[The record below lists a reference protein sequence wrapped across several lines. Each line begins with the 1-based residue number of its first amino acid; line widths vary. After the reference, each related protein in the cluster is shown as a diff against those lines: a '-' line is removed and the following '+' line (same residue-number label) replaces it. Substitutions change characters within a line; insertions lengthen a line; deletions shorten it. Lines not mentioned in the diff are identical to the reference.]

1 MGWLSFVRM
10 DDALTRCAL
19 HDVAIVATYN
29 TRQARRLEGENDL
42 SLITEVIGNLLQQ
55 TQLSPADIDG
65 VNINSAVWN
74 LKPREAISMLGGQSR
89 WCGNEFMGIAAVLEA
104 AGAIATGQAHTVLIA
119 CAQAGEYQHGEA
131 TAPWTRPAHEFVECF
146 GLYTAAEFALCAQRH
161 MSLYGTQQKALAE
174 VAATI
179 RCHGHYHP
187 KAQFYNKGLVS
198 PDDVLQS
205 RIVASPFHLLDC
217 CITSEGGGGLILTT
231 AERARD
237 MDVEPIF
244 ILGAG
249 TDRQGMSYT
258 RAPVWDNCGDVGKR
272 AAQNAFE
279 QAKLKPQDI
288 DVCEFYD
295 PFSFEI
301 IRQFEAFGFCQPGE
315 GADLVADGNIG
326 IKGQY
331 PVATNGGLLS
341 FSHAGTLQ
349 MLQKVIA
356 AYEQLTDQV
365 PDELNVPNA
374 QTALASNGGSGA
386 LFCDVMI
393 LGNQQALP
401 L

>member
-1 MGWLSFVRM
+1 MPK
-10 DDALTRCAL
+10 TPL
-19 HDVAIVATYN
+19 HDIAIVATYN
-29 TRQARRLEGENDL
+29 TQQARRLEGENDL
-42 SLITEVIGNLLQQ
+42 SLITEVIAHLLATANLQA
-55 TQLSPADIDG
+55 SDIDG
-65 VNINSAVWN
+65 VNINTAVWN
-74 LKPREAISMLGGQSR
+74 LKPREAISLLGGKPR

-104 AGAIATGQAHTVLIA
+104 AGAIATGQAETILIA
-119 CAQAGEYQHGEA
+119 CAQAGEYQQSGA

-161 MSLYGTQQKALAE
+161 MAIYGTPQESLAQ

-179 RCHGHYHP
+179 RSNGHYHP
-187 KAQFYNKGLVS
+187 KAQFYNKGLVTA
-198 PDDVLQS
+198 DDVLQS
-205 RIVASPFHLLDC
+205 RMVASPFHLLDC
-217 CITSEGGGGLILTT
+217 CITSEGGGGLIITT

-258 RAPVWDNCGDVGKR
+258 RAPVWDIYGDVGKR
-272 AAQNAFE
+272 AAQNAFQ

-288 DVCEFYD
+288 DICEFYD
-295 PFSFEI
+295 PFSFEV
-301 IRQFEAFGFCQPGE
+301 IRQFEAFDFCQPGE
-315 GADLVADGNIG
+315 GADLVANGNIA
-326 IKGQY
+326 IDGQY

-356 AYEQLTDQV
+356 AYEQLTNRV

-374 QTALASNGGSGA
+374 KTALASNGGSGA

-393 LGNQQALP
+393 LGHQEVLP
-401 L
+401 S

>member
-1 MGWLSFVRM
+1 MPK
-10 DDALTRCAL
+10 TPL
-19 HDVAIVATYN
+19 HDIAIVATYN
-29 TRQARRLEGENDL
+29 TQQARRLEGENDL
-42 SLITEVIGNLLQQ
+42 SLITEVIAHLLATANLQA
-55 TQLSPADIDG
+55 SDIDG
-65 VNINSAVWN
+65 VNINTAVWN
-74 LKPREAISMLGGQSR
+74 LKPREAISLLGGKPR

-104 AGAIATGQAHTVLIA
+104 AGAIATGQAETILIA
-119 CAQAGEYQHGEA
+119 CAQAGEYQQSGA

-161 MSLYGTQQKALAE
+161 MAIYGTPQESLAQ

-179 RCHGHYHP
+179 RSNGHYHP
-187 KAQFYNKGLVS
+187 KAQFYNKGLVTA
-198 PDDVLQS
+198 DDVLQS
-205 RIVASPFHLLDC
+205 RMVASPFHLLDC
-217 CITSEGGGGLILTT
+217 CITSEGGGGLIITT

-258 RAPVWDNCGDVGKR
+258 RAPVWDIYGDVGKR
-272 AAQNAFE
+272 AAQNAFQ

-288 DVCEFYD
+288 DICEFYD
-295 PFSFEI
+295 PFSFEV
-301 IRQFEAFGFCQPGE
+301 IRQFEAFDFCQPGE
-315 GADLVADGNIG
+315 GADLVTNGNIA
-326 IKGQY
+326 IDGQY

-356 AYEQLTDQV
+356 AYEQLTNRV

-374 QTALASNGGSGA
+374 KTALASNGGSGA

-393 LGNQQALP
+393 LGHQEVLP
-401 L
+401 S

>member
-1 MGWLSFVRM
+1 MPK
-10 DDALTRCAL
+10 TPL
-19 HDVAIVATYN
+19 HDIAIVATYN
-29 TRQARRLEGENDL
+29 TQQARRLEGENDL
-42 SLITEVIGNLLQQ
+42 SLITEVIAHLLATANLQA
-55 TQLSPADIDG
+55 SDIDG
-65 VNINSAVWN
+65 VNINTAVWN
-74 LKPREAISMLGGQSR
+74 LKPREAISLLGGKPR

-104 AGAIATGQAHTVLIA
+104 AGAIATGQAETILIA
-119 CAQAGEYQHGEA
+119 CAQAGEYQQSGA

-161 MSLYGTQQKALAE
+161 MAIYGTPQESLAQ

-179 RCHGHYHP
+179 RSNGHYHP
-187 KAQFYNKGLVS
+187 KAQFYNKGLVTA
-198 PDDVLQS
+198 DDVLQS
-205 RIVASPFHLLDC
+205 RMVASPFHLLDC
-217 CITSEGGGGLILTT
+217 CITSEGGGGLIITT

-258 RAPVWDNCGDVGKR
+258 RAPVWDIYGDVGKR
-272 AAQNAFE
+272 AAQNAFQ

-288 DVCEFYD
+288 DICEFYD
-295 PFSFEI
+295 PFSFEV
-301 IRQFEAFGFCQPGE
+301 IRQFEAFDFCQPGE
-315 GADLVADGNIG
+315 GADLVANGNIA
-326 IKGQY
+326 IDGQY

-356 AYEQLTDQV
+356 AYEQLTNRV

-374 QTALASNGGSGA
+374 KTALASNGGSGA

-393 LGNQQALP
+393 LGHQEVLQS
-401 L
+401 